1 MSKTEDRLEQA
12 QAARSG
18 PRAHAAVTD
27 GAATT
32 ADGRDAAATLPLAA
46 YVPMGAVSRYERP
59 KAAIKSDKTKSW
71 ISRAAPVVM
80 SHKKQWFAA
89 LIFAFAG
96 LMVQVWI
103 PLLLQNGITDAIEH
117 NTAGLRTYVIFI
129 GVLGLLTG
137 AFGYISRSNLFKV
150 AYSIEFDLRNL
161 LYEHFTRMSF
171 PFYDRV
177 LWS

>member
-12 QAARSG
+12 RAAGSG
-18 PRAHAAVTD
+18 PRAHAAVTE
-27 GAATT
+27 AATT

-89 LIFAFAG
+89 LIDG
-96 LMVQVWI
+96 LV
-103 PLLLQNGITDAIEH
+103 AR
-117 NTAGLRTYVIFI
+117 GLVDR
-129 GVLGLLTG
+129 
-137 AFGYISRSNLFKV
+137 RQEEDDRRKV
-150 AYSIEFDLRNL
+150 ALRL
-161 LYEHFTRMSF
+161 TKEGERILGEA
-171 PFYDRV
+171 DRAV
-177 LWS
+177 DEYIASLAGYLPSKEEAMALRSLELWGRAMVASREAPQESTDDPEKAVK